1 MPQQQQQIKKQT
13 KKQYIYIDHFAR
25 CTVNN
30 TGQETLPVSV
40 CNCFLYF
47 TCKENIL
54 KMFV

>member
-30 TGQETLPVSV
+30 TGQEALPVSV

-47 TCKENIL
+47 TCK
-54 KMFV
+54 